1 MVRLGLL
8 LIDIA
13 FIIDG
18 WPKKDRE
25 DREARENRRARVGV
39 IVEGDKQGGPPVKE
53 DLLLSRRFSCQGG
66 WDREFEG
73 GREGSLERG
82 IGVQWE

>member
-25 DREARENRRARVGV
+25 DREARENRRAREAREGGPPVKEDPMGEREGEKEGEKEEKGSAVGV
-39 IVEGDKQGGPPVKE
+39 MWNADEQGGPPVKE
-53 DLLLSRRFSCQGG
+53 VLL
-66 WDREFEG
+66 
-73 GREGSLERG
+73 
-82 IGVQWE
+82 

>member
-1 MVRLGLL
+1 MPEKPG
-8 LIDIA
+8 IDREA
-13 FIIDG
+13 
-18 WPKKDRE
+18 KE

-66 WDREFEG
+66 WDREKEG
-73 GREGSLERG
+73 EKDLL
-82 IGVQWE
+82 